1 MIHLGK
7 HTMHYEAENHN
18 LWTDVSLSQFPQ
30 NIQMLRNCS
39 SSSKKCLKLKHS
51 IFASDIWNTKALLV
65 WWCGVPECIFFS
77 EILGLLQVELL
88 VWMVCDRFICNFAI
102 TGVRMNVGI
111 DQPSTRSLNTG
122 MLFCAALIFIV
133 VVWDAEPKE
142 VLQIPFSFQGD
153 HWSVWGRVRYK
164 IFTKTSYFQFVG
176 SCGLLW

>member
-1 MIHLGK
+1 MKQKIIICEL
-7 HTMHYEAENHN
+7 MC
-18 LWTDVSLSQFPQ
+18 LSLNSLKTFKCWEIVCPVQKSVWNW
-30 NIQMLRNCS
+30 NIRFLPRTFET
-39 SSSKKCLKLKHS
+39 LKLYLYGDVVTQS
-51 IFASDIWNTKALLV
+51 A
-65 WWCGVPECIFFS
+65 FFS

-111 DQPSTRSLNTG
+111 DQPSTWSLNTG
-122 MLFCAALIFIV
+122 MLFCAASIFDF
-133 VVWDAEPKE
+133 VVWDAESKE